1 MDFKGYIA
9 DKINEAMEIVF
20 GQTMEGVA
28 GFLETPRIPRWR
40 FRLSVLQ
47 AVQDPAHGPARDRG

>member
-20 GQTMEGVA
+20 GQTMESVD
-28 GFLETPRIPRWR
+28 GFLETQPNPEMGD
-40 FRLSVLQ
+40 F
-47 AVQDPAHGPARDRG
+47 AFP